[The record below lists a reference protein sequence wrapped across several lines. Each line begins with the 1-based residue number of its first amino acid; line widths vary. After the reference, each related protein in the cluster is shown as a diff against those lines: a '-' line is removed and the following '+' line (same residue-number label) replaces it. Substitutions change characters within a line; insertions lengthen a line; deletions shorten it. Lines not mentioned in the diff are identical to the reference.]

1 MQASAFV
8 LFPDLKAA
16 CDAVLPL
23 KQHKVA
29 VAVELHDWAS
39 LRCGG
44 WWWGWGEVY
53 MGRQAEGE
61 GGCVHVHGSKSGAVH
76 RVRG

>member
-8 LFPDLKAA
+8 LFPSLKAA

-29 VAVELHDWAS
+29 VAVELHDYAS
-39 LRCGG
+39 LR
-44 WWWGWGEVY
+44 
-53 MGRQAEGE
+53 
-61 GGCVHVHGSKSGAVH
+61 
-76 RVRG
+76 

>member
-1 MQASAFV
+1 MTVLLLLLLSLFPSYHQASAFV

-39 LRCGG
+39 LR
-44 WWWGWGEVY
+44 
-53 MGRQAEGE
+53 
-61 GGCVHVHGSKSGAVH
+61 
-76 RVRG
+76 